1 VLAFR
6 IVCELFRVRFLCAA
20 ARTRVVA
27 MGFRGERAQQ
37 YDPATDA
44 LRLRLLDAAKALLS
58 EANASFSFDLVAS
71 RAGVAR
77 STLQHQFR
85 SQAGLLEA
93 LFDHLSVESRAR
105 VRTQLAREGAADA
118 IDAYVEEIAQLWE
131 EQRVV
136 IRRLRALAAFDQDLA
151 AALATRDEHRRE
163 GLLRLVRGDSARA
176 IRSTPKSQELVER
189 LFALTN
195 FETLD
200 ALAGPTRTIV
210 SVVAVVRELARAAQ
224 RPS

>member
-1 VLAFR
+1 
-6 IVCELFRVRFLCAA
+6 
-20 ARTRVVA
+20 

-37 YDPATDA
+37 YDSVTDA
-44 LRLRLLDAAKALLS
+44 LRLRLLDAAKALLG

-77 STLQHQFR
+77 STLQAQFR
-85 SQAGLLEA
+85 TQAGLLEA

-105 VRTQLAREGAADA
+105 VRTQLASDGARDA

-131 EQRVV
+131 DQRVV
-136 IRRLRALAAFDQDLA
+136 IRRLRALAAFDHELA
-151 AALATRDEHRRE
+151 TALATRDQHRRE
-163 GLLRLVRGDSARA
+163 GLLRLVGGNRARA
-176 IRSTPKSQELVER
+176 GRSSPKPQELVER

-200 ALAGPTRTIV
+200 ALAGPTRTIA
-210 SVVAVVRELARAAQ
+210 SVVPVVRELARAAQ